1 MKTWPRTALKCPE
14 AAWLPRAYPGAA
26 YPEPSAEA
34 GVVGWECPRLK
45 KLQQQRQLHRGPAN
59 DNRAE
64 GRPAPPI
71 PERLQ
76 HLFPKQTHSGARTER
91 RGPLAHTH
99 SPARSPGC
107 PVQGPRQRLL
117 WARVVMALQP
127 LPVPSVG
134 RRMQSQA
141 SLSLCPLGWKKQ
153 V

>member
-1 MKTWPRTALKCPE
+1 MGGEGCREIGSCPWDAL
-14 AAWLPRAYPGAA
+14 LPALCSHKPKFEIRRWSNVLNCFFFPFRFG
-26 YPEPSAEA
+26 
-34 GVVGWECPRLK
+34 LFF
-45 KLQQQRQLHRGPAN
+45 RGPAN

-64 GRPAPPI
+64 GRSAPPI

>member
-1 MKTWPRTALKCPE
+1 MKTRPGTALKCPE

-26 YPEPSAEA
+26 CPEPSAEA
-34 GVVGWECPRLK
+34 GVVGWERPRL

-64 GRPAPPI
+64 GRLAPPI
-71 PERLQ
+71 PEPLQ
-76 HLFPKQTHSGARTER
+76 HLFPKLTHSGARTER
-91 RGPLAHTH
+91 RGPLAHTP
-99 SPARSPGC
+99 SPARSPGF
-107 PVQGPRQRLL
+107 PVQAPRQRLL

-141 SLSLCPLGWKKQ
+141 SLSLCPLGRKKQ